1 MIILVVREE
10 VVCLQREKDNDE
22 EEELEIP
29 HSRCKQKILWS
40 TFLPKDKEDCDS

>member
-22 EEELEIP
+22 EEVGIP
-29 HSRCKQKILWS
+29 HSRCKQKNLWS